1 METWADGRL
10 VGGLFG
16 VSVGGLFAA
25 ESKFHRET
33 GASKHA
39 VVALARMLEA
49 EPVGPR
55 LVDVQWATPH
65 LESLGVV
72 ELARPAYLARLAELV
87 EVPDPT
93 CFSRPSAP

>member
-1 METWADGRL
+1 MA
-10 VGGLFG
+10 
-16 VSVGGLFAA
+16 VGGLFAA

-33 GASKHA
+33 GASKAA

-49 EPVGPR
+49 EGTGPR

-72 ELARPAYLARLAELV
+72 EVTRASYLRRLAELV
-87 EVPDPT
+87 QVPAPA